1 MSFCRKGVFKE
12 VQILSRVTKKG
23 KAEMSLAELLY
34 HLLKNTDMKYD
45 KHISYSLE
53 GRNLL

>member
-1 MSFCRKGVFKE
+1 MSFCTKGVFKE

-53 GRNLL
+53 RRNLL